1 MRKPIVLIAALL
13 ASWAF
18 AYWLGTTKTEIKYIT
33 KEKEVIKYE
42 KTCATDILAK
52 PNLADDA
59 IVQLLDAGKL

>member
-18 AYWLGTTKTEIKYIT
+18 AYWLGTTKAEIKYIT

-52 PNLADDA
+52 PNLADDV

>member
-18 AYWLGTTKTEIKYIT
+18 AYWLGTTKAEIKYIT
-33 KEKEVIKYE
+33 KEKEIIKYE
-42 KTCATDILAK
+42 KTCAAGLLAK

>member
-18 AYWLGTTKTEIKYIT
+18 AYWLGTTKAEIKYIT

>member
-18 AYWLGTTKTEIKYIT
+18 AYWLGTTKAEIKYIT

-52 PNLADDA
+52 PNLADNA

>member
-18 AYWLGTTKTEIKYIT
+18 AYWLGTTKAEIKYIT

-52 PNLADDA
+52 PNLADDD
-59 IVQLLDAGKL
+59 IMQLLDTGKL

>member
-18 AYWLGTTKTEIKYIT
+18 AYWLGATKTEIKYIT

-59 IVQLLDAGKL
+59 IVRLLDAGKL